1 MRPSLRARWV
11 ALSQTNELRWG
22 GDLRRHH
29 VFRALALRTGA
40 ATEPGTGRV
49 ALRRALRRA
58 AGPPWPWRERPC
70 LVSSDLLTPEA
81 VAIARRATRPMALD
95 VHDHSVAQADALG
108 RHLPEGDRAAQL
120 AGITANLET
129 FAWYVVPSASFA
141 ELVGLDPSRVLVAP
155 NGTDTD
161 HITPGPV
168 PDEPAVGFVSGAAP
182 GRGIE
187 MLIEAAGLARRDVPG
202 LRLHLWLAVVDAF
215 SEAYVHGLAAAIAAK
230 PWIAIASVPYAELG
244 RALATATVLAVPHPP
259 NAYLDVA
266 VPVKLMDGMAAGRPV
281 VVTPRLE
288 TRRIVELAQAGLVTA
303 DDSAAAMAHS
313 LGTLLAD
320 PALARRLGDN
330 GRAAAV
336 REYDWRV
343 VGGHVADAVLE
354 RAGNGRP

>member
-29 VFRALALRTGA
+29 VFRALAVRTEA
-40 ATEPGTGRV
+40 STEPGTGRV
-49 ALRRALRRA
+49 ALRRAVRRA
-58 AGPPWPWRERPC
+58 AGPPWPWRHRPY

-81 VAIARRATRPMALD
+81 VAFARHATLPIALD
-95 VHDHSVAQADALG
+95 LHDHSVAQADALG
-108 RHLPEGDRAAQL
+108 RHLDEVDRAAQL

-129 FAWYVVPSASFA
+129 FTWHVVPSASFA
-141 ELVGLDPSRVLVAP
+141 ELLGLDPSRVLVAP

-168 PDEPAVGFVSGAAP
+168 PEEPAVGFVSGAAP

-187 MLIEAAGLARRDVPG
+187 MLIEAVGLARRDVPA
-202 LRLHLWLAVVDAF
+202 LRLHLWLAVVDSVSAV
-215 SEAYVHGLAAAIAAK
+215 YVQGLAATIAAK
-230 PWIAIASVPYAELG
+230 PWIDLESVPYAELG
-244 RALATATVLAVPHPP
+244 PALATATVLAIPHPP

-313 LGTLLAD
+313 LATLFAD

-330 GRAAAV
+330 GRTAAV
-336 REYDWRV
+336 HEYDWRI
-343 VGGHVADAVLE
+343 VGGHLADAVL
-354 RAGNGRP
+354 ACVGQGRP